1 MKSIR
6 QVPGFCFLGMVVFVM
21 VPGGFR
27 SVPDTRRNM
36 FFAQQKRSRD
46 FTPGEITILHD
57 LECGEIPVVFRIQAW
72 SPRCP
77 NEGSRGG
84 SESRLQEGGWPW
96 PPNVRQGARDVG
108 LAPPGE
114 PQHLE
119 VESVF
124 AACSDP

>member
-57 LECGEIPVVFRIQAW
+57 LEYGETPLPLPFPEGQIMGRMWVCRSFWRVISKRADC
-72 SPRCP
+72 RDA
-77 NEGSRGG
+77 EGSAKV
-84 SESRLQEGGWPW
+84 SR
-96 PPNVRQGARDVG
+96 
-108 LAPPGE
+108 
-114 PQHLE
+114 
-119 VESVF
+119 
-124 AACSDP
+124 